1 MSNPPTDR
9 PLIDLSTLTA
19 SATNPAAMVAT
30 IDKSLLYGT
39 MSSNMRTTLTGML
52 TNLNGASA
60 AEKAWSAI
68 YVTMLSPEFATQR

>member
-9 PLIDLSTLTA
+9 PLLDLSSLTA
-19 SATNPAAMVAT
+19 NATSPTAMVAT

-39 MSSNMRTTLTGML
+39 MSANMKATLTGML
-52 TNLNGASA
+52 ANLNGASA